1 MSKTIYLIRH
11 AKSSWDFP
19 SLRDAERPLNNRGR
33 KDAPRMAAL
42 LAAKGIKPDK
52 LISSPAIRAM
62 TTSLFFAKEFNV
74 EKNLMKIENDI
85 YEAYPSTIMRL
96 IQELDEEWNTV
107 FFFGHNPTFTD
118 VLNWFTTRPISNL
131 PTCGIG
137 KITANVER
145 WEDFSPDTGKLMET
159 HFPKDYK

>member
-1 MSKTIYLIRH
+1 MKTILLIRH

-19 SLRDAERPLNNRGR
+19 DLRDIERPLNNRGR
-33 KDAPRMAAL
+33 KDAPFMAAL
-42 LAAKGIKPDK
+42 LSAKGVRPDK
-52 LISSPAIRAM
+52 IICSPAVRAM
-62 TTSLFFAKEFNV
+62 TTALYFAKEFNV
-74 EKNLMKIENDI
+74 EKNLMKMEGEI

-96 IQELDEEWNTV
+96 IQELDDEWDTV

-137 KITANVER
+137 KINANVDK
-145 WEDFSPDTGKLMET
+145 WEDFSPDTGKLERT
-159 HFPKDYK
+159 FFPKEFK